1 MFAIFGALAM
11 LVAAV
16 GLYSVMSYVAAQRA
30 HEMGVRIA
38 LGAQAR
44 DIRRLILT
52 RGLGT
57 AAAGIGI
64 GAVLALAGG
73 RFLEPLLFGTSAHDP
88 AVFGVVAGALLV
100 VALFATLVP
109 AWRATRVDPV
119 VTLRAE

>member
-1 MFAIFGALAM
+1 
-11 LVAAV
+11 
-16 GLYSVMSYVAAQRA
+16 
-30 HEMGVRIA
+30 MGVRIA

-73 RFLEPLLFGTSAHDP
+73 RFLEPLLFGTSARNP
-88 AVFGVVAGALLV
+88 AVFAVVAGALLV
-100 VALFATLVP
+100 VALVATLVP